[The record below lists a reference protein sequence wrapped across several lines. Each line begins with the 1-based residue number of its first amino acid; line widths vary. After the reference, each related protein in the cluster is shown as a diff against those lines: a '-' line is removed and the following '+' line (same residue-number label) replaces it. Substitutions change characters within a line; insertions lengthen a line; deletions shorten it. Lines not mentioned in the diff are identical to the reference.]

1 MELSYRRLSGL
12 HKWLDDRRK
21 AKRTLSKDD
30 IIHYQRIVVSLAETI
45 RIMKEI
51 DEVIEKHGG
60 WPGAFQASQTP
71 QEEHIDFFLKAAEPE
86 AKYEVIKR

>member
-1 MELSYRRLSGL
+1 
-12 HKWLDDRRK
+12 
-21 AKRTLSKDD
+21 
-30 IIHYQRIVVSLAETI
+30 
-45 RIMKEI
+45 MKEI